1 MELVLGGR
9 RSRYWHWRS
18 YVDGGVNSKGA
29 GVGGTDTGG
38 AGSRGARVGGAC
50 FGGVGARGAGIAP
63 SSLPGP
69 FYLMRLQP
77 AIAAHAASCLGCC
90 RTLLPVLLPTL
101 RALPHATPQPHTR
114 CPAATCCL
122 AACVLHSHR
131 ALPCC
136 CALPCCRPRCPL
148 VHRIAVEP
156 RRAAV
161 PTTALRHAT
170 ALSTAEPLPYFC
182 AVLSLPV
189 PSTHVM
195 TLRPSS
201 SPQLVVPMLP
211 PSSSLPGA
219 PDPES
224 DLAHAASP
232 TLVES
237 SVVYRPDYFMSLV
250 SESDRPPSVRGE
262 LALGCDVLKER
273 LFELECLVAL
283 VPHLTAML
291 FAPEGDADALDIPT
305 PCSYAEAITGQ
316 YSS

>member
-1 MELVLGGR
+1 MLPIAHFTATRATVTCAPLPCCLAT
-9 RSRYWHWRS
+9 SRAVATCAASH
-18 YVDGGVNSKGA
+18 
-29 GVGGTDTGG
+29 
-38 AGSRGARVGGAC
+38 
-50 FGGVGARGAGIAP
+50 
-63 SSLPGP
+63 SSLCPTLLP
-69 FYLMRLQP
+69 RVPLPQIPRALLP
-77 AIAAHAASCLGCC
+77 HAPCAAAIAAHAASCLGCC